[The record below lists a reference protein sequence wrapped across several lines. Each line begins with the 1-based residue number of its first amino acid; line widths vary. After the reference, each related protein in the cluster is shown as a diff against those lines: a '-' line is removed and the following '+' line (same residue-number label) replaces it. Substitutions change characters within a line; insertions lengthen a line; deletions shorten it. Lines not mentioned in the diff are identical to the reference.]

1 MILPSLIYFAVEDLN
16 YADLVLAIDHNSQ
29 VTVERAKKAIEKYG
43 DANFLDDDSDE
54 GSSDSGSQD
63 DSGAEQYSPT
73 QLQQEDNMARLRQR
87 GDISLY
93 RYYLSSVTAWVLIVW
108 LILTI
113 LVAVTE
119 RFPGMSVA

>member
-1 MILPSLIYFAVEDLN
+1 MILPSLIYFAVEDLS

-43 DANFLDDDSDE
+43 GANFLDDDSDE
-54 GSSDSGSQD
+54 GSSESGSQD

-73 QLQQEDNMARLRQR
+73 RLQQEDNMACLRQR